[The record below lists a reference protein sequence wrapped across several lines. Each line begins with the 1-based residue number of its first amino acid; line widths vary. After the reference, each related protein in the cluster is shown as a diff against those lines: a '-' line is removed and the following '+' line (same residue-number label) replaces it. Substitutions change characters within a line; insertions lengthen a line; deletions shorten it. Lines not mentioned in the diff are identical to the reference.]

1 MVARKP
7 GVIGFAYELLEYDPR
22 IDTAIK
28 FALRNTLIVQNMEIA
43 RQNMGGVRL
52 VTMRGDITEAGG
64 AMVGGSRQRMSVSF
78 GGGIAGAKEVER
90 LSSELERL
98 RLMSDTVSAALAD
111 VRKEQQSL
119 RQQINELANEDGAI
133 RRETLRAE
141 VATFKKSHSKN
152 IGEVERLKGD
162 LRRLEGLASTQL

>member
-1 MVARKP
+1 M
-7 GVIGFAYELLEYDPR
+7 D
-22 IDTAIK
+22 
-28 FALRNTLIVQNMEIA
+28 IA

-52 VTMRGDITEAGG
+52 VTMRGDVTEAGG

-90 LSSELERL
+90 LSAEIDRL

-111 VRKEQQSL
+111 VRKEQHSL

-133 RRETLRAE
+133 RRETAR
-141 VATFKKSHSKN
+141 
-152 IGEVERLKGD
+152 
-162 LRRLEGLASTQL
+162 